1 MRELV
6 EAVRPG
12 VLLHEVPGVDEAVLR
27 GGGEVFRLPLTPD
40 AALRQRALV
49 TGLPALF
56 AKLPVAVPRPR
67 FVGVLEDG
75 ETPFTAE
82 RRLPGVPVEAVEGIA
97 AAQWD
102 GVLAALEA
110 VTPGEVREW
119 GGLYRPTVLLAD
131 PARGVLTGLV
141 DWR

>member
-1 MRELV
+1 M
-6 EAVRPG
+6 RPG
-12 VLLHEVPGVDEAVLR
+12 VVLHEVPGTDEVVLR
-27 GGGEVFRLPLTPD
+27 GGGEVFRLPLTAEAVD
-40 AALRQRALV
+40 RQRALV
-49 TGLPALF
+49 KGLPALF
-56 AKLPVAVPRPR
+56 VKLPVAVPRPR
-67 FVGVLEDG
+67 YVGVLANG

-82 RRLPGVPVEAVEGIA
+82 RRLPGEPVEAVDGIA

-141 DWR
+141 EWR